1 MKPDTRA
8 LLEKM
13 VQAMKA
19 KLMTLPAPKK
29 GAAGPNITVTLNV
42 NEQPTKSPAAGGGG
56 QFSGART
63 KQAIGRVNKPQERD
77 DQTFFGQ
84 QAVKGGYQDKLNPI
98 TAYFERKKY
107 AAFSQFGEMG
117 SKLQHYL
124 GVLEKM
130 GGSAAGT
137 IGKIS
142 GGLAAAGG
150 TINFFAND
158 AGPIAAGVTS
168 FLNSAAGKQVIAD
181 IVPGVISSMGQVARN
196 LISEPTAAIQG
207 GLEAKKL
214 MEARLRF
221 GGAKADLSDIPKGAY
236 EVARDEAR
244 DKSRAEGL
252 VQAKAAEETAKGI
265 GTQPGQYTYTL
276 AQLVTVEMRNQI
288 KRFMD
293 NEIINVIRKFMN
305 SRKF

>member
-1 MKPDTRA
+1 MTPDTRA

-19 KLMTLPAPKK
+19 KLMALPTPKK
-29 GAAGPNITVTLNV
+29 GAAGPNVNVTINI
-42 NEQPTKSPAAGGGG
+42 NEQQAKSPAAGGSS
-56 QFSGART
+56 QHSGART
-63 KQAIGRVNKPQERD
+63 KQAIGRVNKPQNEED
-77 DQTFFGQ
+77 KSFLGQ
-84 QAVKGGYQDKLNPI
+84 QAVKSGFQNTVNPI
-98 TAYFERKKY
+98 AAYFERKKY

-130 GGSAAGT
+130 GGGAAGA

-196 LISEPTAAIQG
+196 LISEPMAAIQG

-252 VQAKAAEETAKGI
+252 VQSKAAEETAAGI

-276 AQLVTVEMRNQI
+276 AQLVTVEVRNQF

-293 NEIINVIRKFMN
+293 NEIMKVIQRFMS

>member
-1 MKPDTRA
+1 MTPDTRA

-19 KLMTLPAPKK
+19 KLMALPTPKK
-29 GAAGPNITVTLNV
+29 GAAGPNVNVTINI
-42 NEQPTKSPAAGGGG
+42 NEQQAKSPASGGSG
-56 QFSGART
+56 QHSGIRT

-77 DQTFFGQ
+77 DQSYFGQ
-84 QAVKGGYQDKLNPI
+84 QAISGGYQTKLNPI
-98 TAYFERKKY
+98 AAYFERKKY
-107 AAFSQFGEMG
+107 AAFSQFGEIG

-124 GVLEKM
+124 GVLGDKE
-130 GGSAAGT
+130 GSLGAFGRNV
-137 IGKIS
+137 S
-142 GGLAAAGG
+142 RSLSAAGG
-150 TINFFAND
+150 TVNFFAND
-158 AGPIAAGVTS
+158 AAPIAAAVTS
-168 FLNSAAGKQVIAD
+168 FLSTAAGKQVLTDAFQGIA
-181 IVPGVISSMGQVARN
+181 SMAQVARN
-196 LISEPTAAIQG
+196 AITEPLAAVQG

-265 GTQPGQYTYTL
+265 GTQPGQYSYTL
-276 AQLVTVEMRNQI
+276 AQLVTVELRNQF

-293 NEIINVIRKFMN
+293 NEIMKVIQRFMS

>member
-1 MKPDTRA
+1 MTPDTRA

-19 KLMTLPAPKK
+19 KLMALPTPKK
-29 GAAGPNITVTLNV
+29 GAAGPNVNVTINV
-42 NEQPTKSPAAGGGG
+42 NEQQAKSPASGGSG
-56 QFSGART
+56 QHSGIRT

-77 DQTFFGQ
+77 DQTYFGQ

-98 TAYFERKKY
+98 AAYFERKKY

-117 SKLQHYL
+117 TKLQHYL

-130 GGSAAGT
+130 GGPAGAF
-137 IGKIS
+137 GKNVS

-158 AGPIAAGVTS
+158 AGPIAAAVTS
-168 FLNSAAGKQVIAD
+168 FLSTAAGKEVLTEAFQGIAA
-181 IVPGVISSMGQVARN
+181 MAQVARN
-196 LISEPTAAIQG
+196 AITEPLAAVQG

-265 GTQPGQYTYTL
+265 GTQPGQYSYTL
-276 AQLVTVEMRNQI
+276 AQLVTVELRNQF

-293 NEIINVIRKFMN
+293 NEIMKVIQRFMS

>member
-1 MKPDTRA
+1 MTPDTRA

-19 KLMTLPAPKK
+19 KLMALPTPKK
-29 GAAGPNITVTLNV
+29 GAAGPNVNVTINI
-42 NEQPTKSPAAGGGG
+42 NEQQAKSPAAGGSS
-56 QFSGART
+56 QHSGART

-77 DQTFFGQ
+77 DQSYFGQ
-84 QAVKGGYQDKLNPI
+84 QAISGGYQTKLNPI
-98 TAYFERKKY
+98 AAYFERKKY

-124 GVLEKM
+124 GVLGDKE
-130 GGSAAGT
+130 GSLGAFGRNV
-137 IGKIS
+137 S
-142 GGLAAAGG
+142 RGLSAAGG
-150 TINFFAND
+150 TVNFFAND
-158 AGPIAAGVTS
+158 AAPIAAAVTS
-168 FLNSAAGKQVIAD
+168 FLSTAAGKQVLTDAFQGIA
-181 IVPGVISSMGQVARN
+181 SMAQVARN
-196 LISEPTAAIQG
+196 AITEPLAAVQG

-265 GTQPGQYTYTL
+265 GTQPGQYSYTL
-276 AQLVTVEMRNQI
+276 AQLVTVELRNQI

-293 NEIINVIRKFMN
+293 NEIMKVIQRFMS

>member
-1 MKPDTRA
+1 MTPDTRA

-19 KLMTLPAPKK
+19 KLIALPTPKK
-29 GAAGPNITVTLNV
+29 GTAGPNINITFNV
-42 NEQPTKSPAAGGGG
+42 NEQQAKSSAAGGSS
-56 QFSGART
+56 QYSGART

-77 DQTFFGQ
+77 DQSYLSQ
-84 QAVKGGYQDKLNPI
+84 QAVKSGFQNTANPI
-98 TAYFERKKY
+98 AAYFERKKY

-130 GGSAAGT
+130 GGPAGAF
-137 IGKIS
+137 GKNVS

-150 TINFFAND
+150 TVNFFAND
-158 AGPIAAGVTS
+158 AAPIAAAVSS
-168 FLNSAAGKQVIAD
+168 FLNSAAGQKVIAD
-181 IVPGVISSMGQVARN
+181 VLPGVITSMGQVARN
-196 LISEPTAAIQG
+196 AISEPLAAIQG
-207 GLEAKKL
+207 ATEAKKL
-214 MEARLRF
+214 MDARLRF
-221 GGAKADLSDIPKGAY
+221 GGAKADISDIPGGAY
-236 EVARDEAR
+236 QVARDEAR
-244 DKSRAEGL
+244 DKMRAEGL

-265 GTQPGQYTYTL
+265 GTQPGQYSYTL
-276 AQLVTVEMRNQI
+276 AQLVTVEVRNQI

-293 NEIINVIRKFMN
+293 NEIMKVIQRFMS

>member
-1 MKPDTRA
+1 MTPDTRA

-19 KLMTLPAPKK
+19 KLIALPTPKK
-29 GAAGPNITVTLNV
+29 GAAGPNINITFNV
-42 NEQPTKSPAAGGGG
+42 NEQQAKSSAAGGSS
-56 QFSGART
+56 QYSGART

-77 DQTFFGQ
+77 DQTYFGQ

-98 TAYFERKKY
+98 SAYFERKKY
-107 AAFSQFGEMG
+107 AAFSQFGELG

-124 GVLEKM
+124 GVLEKI
-130 GGSAAGT
+130 GGPAGAF
-137 IGKIS
+137 GKNVS

-150 TINFFAND
+150 TVNFFAND
-158 AGPIAAGVTS
+158 AAPIAAAVTS
-168 FLNSAAGKQVIAD
+168 FLSTAAGKQILTDAFQGIA
-181 IVPGVISSMGQVARN
+181 SMAQVARN
-196 LISEPTAAIQG
+196 AITEPMAAVQG

-221 GGAKADLSDIPKGAY
+221 GGAKADLSDIPRGAY

-244 DKSRAEGL
+244 DKMRAEGL

-265 GTQPGQYTYTL
+265 GTQPGQYSYTL
-276 AQLVTVEMRNQI
+276 AQLVTVEVRNQI

-293 NEIINVIRKFMN
+293 NEIMKVIQRFMS

>member
-1 MKPDTRA
+1 MTPDTRA

-19 KLMTLPAPKK
+19 KLMALPAPKK
-29 GAAGPNITVTLNV
+29 GAAGPNVNVTINV
-42 NEQPTKSPAAGGGG
+42 NEQQAKSPASGGSG
-56 QFSGART
+56 QHSGART

-77 DQTFFGQ
+77 DQTYFGQ

-98 TAYFERKKY
+98 AAYFERKKY

-117 SKLQHYL
+117 TKLQHYL

-130 GGSAAGT
+130 GGPAGA

-158 AGPIAAGVTS
+158 AGPIAAAVTS
-168 FLNSAAGKQVIAD
+168 FLSTAAGKEVLTEAFQGIAA
-181 IVPGVISSMGQVARN
+181 MAQVARN
-196 LISEPTAAIQG
+196 AITEPLATVQG

-265 GTQPGQYTYTL
+265 GTQPGQYSYTL
-276 AQLVTVEMRNQI
+276 AQLVTVELRNQF

-293 NEIINVIRKFMN
+293 NEIMKVIQRFMS

>member
-1 MKPDTRA
+1 MTPDTRA

-19 KLMTLPAPKK
+19 KLMTLPTPKK
-29 GAAGPNITVTLNV
+29 GAAGPNVNVTINI
-42 NEQPTKSPAAGGGG
+42 NEQQAKSPASGGSG
-56 QFSGART
+56 QHSGIRT

-77 DQTFFGQ
+77 DQSYFGQ
-84 QAVKGGYQDKLNPI
+84 QAISGGYQTKLNPI
-98 TAYFERKKY
+98 AAYFERKKY
-107 AAFSQFGEMG
+107 AAFSQFGEIG

-124 GVLEKM
+124 GVLGDKE
-130 GGSAAGT
+130 GSLGAFGRNV
-137 IGKIS
+137 S
-142 GGLAAAGG
+142 RSLSAAGG
-150 TINFFAND
+150 TVNFFAND
-158 AGPIAAGVTS
+158 AAPIAAAVTS
-168 FLNSAAGKQVIAD
+168 FLSTAAGKQVLTDAFQGIA
-181 IVPGVISSMGQVARN
+181 SMAQVARN
-196 LISEPTAAIQG
+196 AITEPLAAVQG

-265 GTQPGQYTYTL
+265 GTQPGQYSYTL
-276 AQLVTVEMRNQI
+276 AQLVTVEVRNQI

-293 NEIINVIRKFMN
+293 NEIMKVIQRFMS